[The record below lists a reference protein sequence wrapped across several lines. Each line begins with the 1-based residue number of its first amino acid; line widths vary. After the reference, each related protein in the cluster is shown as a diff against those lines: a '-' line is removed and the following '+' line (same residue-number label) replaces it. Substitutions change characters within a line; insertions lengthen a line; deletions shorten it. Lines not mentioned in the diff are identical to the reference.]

1 MTGRLLIAGVGNIFL
16 SDDGF
21 GVQVAAALAGADLP
35 DWAVVADYGIRGMH
49 LAHDLAAAY
58 DRAILIDA
66 AARGGTPGTLY
77 VIEPEP
83 PGPAGDDEAVSP
95 LLDAHGMQPDVVLG
109 MLATLGGQCQ
119 VLVVGCEPATLEPG
133 IGLSEPVQAAVAE
146 AARLVLDLVQTAARQ
161 AGHRLAVVP

>member
-49 LAHDLAAAY
+49 LAHDLAASY

-66 AARGGTPGTLY
+66 AARGGAPGTLY

-83 PGPAGDDEAVSP
+83 PGPAGDDAVSP
-95 LLDAHGMQPDVVLG
+95 LLDAHGMQPDVVLA
-109 MLATLGGQCQ
+109 MLATLGGKCQ

-133 IGLSEPVQAAVAE
+133 IGLSAPVQAAVSE
-146 AARLVLDLVQTAARQ
+146 AATLVTGLVQAAARQ
-161 AGHRLAVVP
+161 AGHRLAVTL